1 MRELSR
7 RDFLLG
13 ASSLALVPPA
23 ARALA
28 ASERVVVVGAG
39 LAGLAAAY
47 DLMEAG
53 VDVVVA
59 EQAERA
65 GGRIKTVRDVFDDDA
80 WVDVGGQTSGPGY
93 ANFFYFATLF
103 ELEMEPQSVFR
114 GRPEILLDLEG
125 TLYIG
130 SELRADP
137 ARWPVDLHTNE
148 RAAAPL
154 RLLSQYLRPVAEQI
168 GQVERVLEPEF
179 AHYDELSLGGFLEQA
194 GASPAAVRLIGHTAN
209 YNSLDTVSA
218 LSALRDAVRA
228 LFNAGGQALNIK
240 NGNQALID
248 AFARRLG
255 DRLRTR
261 CSLQA
266 VNRNDGGLRLQFETQ
281 GGQELWEAEKVVLA
295 VPFTALRKVRFE
307 PGLPADRQAI
317 IDSLP
322 YTQVAQT
329 YLQTTSR
336 FWSEEDNV
344 LAVYSDGPLERLF
357 NASSRMQGERGLLVN
372 WVNGDGTSAIRD
384 MDAEEQADFAVRG
397 LERIWPG
404 SRRRIEKIYTNDW
417 GKSYAEGAYAHYAPG
432 QLTRYAR
439 AIPEPI
445 GPLYFAGEHTE
456 LAAPGMEGALTS
468 GRRAAEEIIQS
479 LTPA

>member
-23 ARALA
+23 ARALLA
-28 ASERVVVVGAG
+28 GERVVVVGAG

-59 EQAERA
+59 EQAERP
-65 GGRIKTVRDVFDDDA
+65 GGRIKTVRDVFDDGA

-125 TLYIG
+125 TLYTG
-130 SELRADP
+130 SELRTDAS
-137 ARWPVDLHTNE
+137 RWPVALRAEE

-168 GQVERVLEPEF
+168 GEVHRVLEPEF
-179 AHYDELSLGGFLEQA
+179 ARYDEMSLAGFLEEA
-194 GASPAAVRLIGHTAN
+194 GASPAALRLIEHTVN
-209 YNSLDTVSA
+209 YNSLETVSA
-218 LSALRDAVRA
+218 LSALRDAVRS
-228 LFNAGGQALNIK
+228 LFNAGGQALNVK
-240 NGNQALID
+240 NGNQSMID
-248 AFARRLG
+248 AFAERLG
-255 DRLRTR
+255 ERLRTG

-266 VNRNDGGLRLQFETQ
+266 VNRKEAGVELQFETQ
-281 GGQELWEAEKVVLA
+281 GSRELWEADAVVLA
-295 VPFTALRKVRFE
+295 LPFTALRKVRFE
-307 PGLPADRQAI
+307 PELPAKRRAI
-317 IDSLP
+317 VDSLP

-329 YLQTTSR
+329 YVQTTSR
-336 FWSEEDNV
+336 FWSDEDNV

-357 NASSRMQGERGLLVN
+357 NASSRMQGNRGLLVN

-384 MDAEEQADFAVRG
+384 MDAEQQADFAIRE

-404 SRRRIEKIYTNDW
+404 SRRRVEKIYAHDW

-439 AIPEPI
+439 EIPEPI
-445 GPLYFAGEHTE
+445 GPLHFAGEHTE
-456 LAAPGMEGALTS
+456 LVAPGMEGALTS
-468 GRRAAEEIIQS
+468 GRRAAREVIES